1 MCHRNQIFPCK
12 EMSWSHLTPRSSSP
26 PEADALWPPNP
37 FILQPGSR
45 EVAVLPG
52 WGSRMPGGGRPET
65 GPVGAAQGRGNSAAV
80 GPWARG
86 CAHRAKGTAAPAG
99 ERHGWTGLARAR
111 GGRGA
116 GRGDGNPQGGE
127 HLGLGAQTAPAPSTA
142 QPQGSSQCWPSRI
155 LAAGS
160 VQHSPR
166 GQRGMGCSGKG
177 GHGLNNPNLFV
188 SKSQGP
194 SG

>member
-1 MCHRNQIFPCK
+1 MATK
-12 EMSWSHLTPRSSSP
+12 
-26 PEADALWPPNP
+26 P
-37 FILQPGSR
+37 FHPAAR
-45 EVAVLPG
+45 VE
-52 WGSRMPGGGRPET
+52 GGGGAPRLGQQDARRGT
-65 GPVGAAQGRGNSAAV
+65 ARNGGAAQGRGNSAAV

-86 CAHRAKGTAAPAG
+86 CAGRAKGTAAPAG

-111 GGRGA
+111 EGHGA

-127 HLGLGAQTAPAPSTA
+127 HLGLGALTAPTTA
-142 QPQGSSQCWPSRI
+142 QPQGSSQCWPSRM

>member
-65 GPVGAAQGRGNSAAV
+65 GGR
-80 GPWARG
+80 R
-86 CAHRAKGTAAPAG
+86 RAEGI
-99 ERHGWTGLARAR
+99 RQRW
-111 GGRGA
+111 
-116 GRGDGNPQGGE
+116 D
-127 HLGLGAQTAPAPSTA
+127 
-142 QPQGSSQCWPSRI
+142 
-155 LAAGS
+155 
-160 VQHSPR
+160 R
-166 GQRGMGCSGKG
+166 GQGAVLAEQRAPRLQLGNVTAGQVWHEQGKGMGLEEAMGTHRVESIWG
-177 GHGLNNPNLFV
+177 
-188 SKSQGP
+188 
-194 SG
+194 